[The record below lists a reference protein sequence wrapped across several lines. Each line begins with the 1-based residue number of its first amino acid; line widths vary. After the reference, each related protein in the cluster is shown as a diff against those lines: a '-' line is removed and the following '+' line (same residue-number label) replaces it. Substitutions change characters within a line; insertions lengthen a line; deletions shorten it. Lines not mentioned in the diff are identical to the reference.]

1 MRKSI
6 AILYII
12 FLATSGFSQDLTVD
26 NIMKAKALISSGKA
40 DLAIGGLSEALN
52 YTSDYRLYLER
63 AEAYSLQGN
72 YSAAISDYNEAN
84 KLNQGSGEFGLA
96 KIYSLRGDAQTAL
109 YHLEMNIGSSWK
121 KSEKEIML
129 DPSFASIGNKPEWR
143 TFWKK
148 EHYTGLERNV
158 SEIEYYTSSGM
169 TGDALQLLSEMKA
182 NYRDADEV
190 AYSEAL
196 VSIASGRPANAAGI
210 ASRLAGE
217 SPGNE
222 KYLRLLARAQEASSN
237 AAGASETY
245 TRLLNLGVAD
255 AQFLLSRAE
264 CYRMTGEYERAL
276 ADVEKYLSYY
286 PEDKDALRLAGRSQ
300 AVSGDNLKALELFSK
315 NLQLH
320 PEDPE
325 LYVDRG
331 NSYLSARSWDRA
343 ISDYSMSLD
352 LKPGNPDAWLNKG
365 VALLNSGKKQEA
377 CHDFRRALSLGSKR
391 ASEYITQNCIR

>member
-6 AILYII
+6 ALLYIF
-12 FLATSGFSQDLTVD
+12 FLATAGFSQDPAVD
-26 NIMKAKALISSGKA
+26 NILKAKALISSGKA
-40 DLAIGGLSEALN
+40 DLAIGGLSETMN
-52 YTSDYRLYLER
+52 STTDYRLYLER

-96 KIYSLRGDAQTAL
+96 KIYALRGDAQTAL

-121 KSEKEIML
+121 RSEKEIML

-169 TGDALQLLSEMKA
+169 TDDALQLLSDMKA
-182 NYRDADEV
+182 GYRDADEV

-196 VSIASGRPANAAGI
+196 VNIASGRPANAAGI

-217 SPGNE
+217 TPGNE

-245 TRLLNLGVAD
+245 TRLLKLGVAD
-255 AQFLLSRAE
+255 AQLLLSRAE
-264 CYRMTGEYERAL
+264 CYRKTGEHERAL

-331 NSYLSARSWDRA
+331 NSYLAARSWDRA